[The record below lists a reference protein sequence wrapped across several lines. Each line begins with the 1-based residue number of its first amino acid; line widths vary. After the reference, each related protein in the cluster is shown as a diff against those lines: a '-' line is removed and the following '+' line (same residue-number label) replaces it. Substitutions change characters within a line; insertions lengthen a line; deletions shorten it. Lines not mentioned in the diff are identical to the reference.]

1 MQPTLKNGGLS
12 DPTPVRFSA
21 LFDRFFNDALTNF
34 SKTGVVNAANFTPHV
49 DVLEDDKKYELHFA
63 VPGMEKEHFKLEL
76 NENTLIVSGERK
88 FESEEKNK
96 TFHRVETQFGSFA
109 RAFTLP
115 NNVKRDA
122 IEAEYKNGMLQ
133 VVLPKD
139 ENTPQDRR
147 ISVK

>member
-1 MQPTLKNGGLS
+1 MQPTLKNGGIS
-12 DPTPVRFSA
+12 DQSPVRFSTI
-21 LFDRFFNDALTNF
+21 FDRFFNDALTNLNK
-34 SKTGVVNAANFTPHV
+34 SGVANVANFTPDV
-49 DVLEDDKKYELHFA
+49 DVLEDEKKFELHFA
-63 VPGMEKEHFKLEL
+63 VPGMEKDNFKIEINDNAL
-76 NENTLIVSGERK
+76 TISGERK
-88 FESEEKNK
+88 FESEEKTK
-96 TFHRVETQFGSFA
+96 TYHRVETQFGSFT

-139 ENTPQDRR
+139 ESKAQDRR